1 MENCY
6 GMCNLILKGNL
17 EVMKKAIISGIVF
30 CSILL
35 VGCNTTEVL
44 ESGQEVVVSQKYGG
58 NDGISNLLSELQ
70 NEIIVSITEQTELE
84 SDSLAIML
92 SGNTDELTVS
102 VGFPKDAK
110 IDDTLIQQIVEDSI
124 KDVSETETIS
134 EEKIKTKIKIKIEKY

>member
-1 MENCY
+1 M
-6 GMCNLILKGNL
+6 
-17 EVMKKAIISGIVF
+17 MKKAIISGMVL

-44 ESGQEVVVSQKYGG
+44 ESEQEVVVSQKYGG
-58 NDGISNLLSELQ
+58 NDGISNLISELQ

-92 SGNTDELTVS
+92 DGGTDELTVS

-124 KDVSETETIS
+124 KNVSETETVSIS
-134 EEKIKTKIKIKIEKY
+134 GEKMKIKIKIEKY

>member
-1 MENCY
+1 
-6 GMCNLILKGNL
+6 
-17 EVMKKAIISGIVF
+17 MKKAVISGIVF

-44 ESGQEVVVSQKYGG
+44 ESEQEVVVSQR
-58 NDGISNLLSELQ
+58 SLFSELQ
-70 NEIIVSITEQTELE
+70 NEIILSITEQTELE

-92 SGNTDELTVS
+92 GGGTVEGKELSVS

-124 KDVSETETIS
+124 KNVSETENVTIN
-134 EEKIKTKIKIKIEKY
+134 EEDITIKIEKY